1 MLPFLLG
8 ELSLKLSHAKV
19 FQSTPILTTKFI
31 QKLTHIDLLN
41 SENNNSN
48 NNSYNNSSNNN
59 NNNNEFYFCY
69 TNEHSWAQQ

>member
-59 NNNNEFYFCY
+59 NNNKSTSLEVYITGLY
-69 TNEHSWAQQ
+69 KQE

>member
-48 NNSYNNSSNNN
+48 NNNT
-59 NNNNEFYFCY
+59 EKMPAQAYFFLSLQ
-69 TNEHSWAQQ
+69 NILKHLLF